1 MSHSSSRA
9 DQAPSRADL
18 ALAHPVYQLLDRL
31 EARGIFEGLLPRIRP
46 YSISAILALTGE
58 ALASTEIS
66 ETESQRL
73 LLHRNALSHQNPTCK
88 AVLGDGS
95 FYQHADSVLSV
106 TVNPLFSQSVE
117 AARNQ
122 SDPDETIS
130 QTRVGLGIS
139 GTFHRHFSF
148 RLQHYEGREW
158 STIERRSRSD
168 VRFAPLEAAQIK
180 GQTADFRE
188 SRYQVGITL
197 PWFEVDFGKESFDWG
212 PARDG
217 NLFLQ
222 HRGPSFLYGRLRFSH
237 KALTFEHILG
247 ALRTPPDDIDH
258 ATTTT
263 DNEHRRTLP
272 APKRLVTHRL
282 ELAISDRL
290 TVGIHEAVIYGD
302 RGFET
307 AYAIPVSIL
316 VGAQSYAG
324 DTDNL
329 AIGFDVSYGLG
340 RDTLIYGSLFF
351 DDLAKFSPGAFSNQ
365 IGVQAGVFWV
375 NPLGLKDVDIR
386 AEYARLEPYTYA
398 HNFSIN
404 SFTHFDANLGHPI
417 GPNAD
422 RASLHVQTW
431 LTGSIK
437 SWTSLARSR
446 QGENYEINGELVN
459 VGGDPTLGRRP
470 TDKATRTFLSG
481 DRITRDQFELG
492 FEWEASS
499 VIRLLV
505 QGHYHRTHSRSAATG
520 QISRSISRSLNL
532 AVELNAF

>member
-1 MSHSSSRA
+1 MSHGTSRA
-9 DQAPSRADL
+9 DQASSSPDL
-18 ALAHPVYQLLDRL
+18 TLDHPVYRLLDRL
-31 EARGIFEGLLPRIRP
+31 EARGIFEGLLPRVRP
-46 YSISAILALTGE
+46 YSIRSILALTNE

-66 ETESQRL
+66 ERERKRL
-73 LLHRNALSHQNPTCK
+73 LLHRSTLSHRTPTGK
-88 AVLGDGS
+88 AFVRDGS
-95 FYQHADSVLSV
+95 LYQYADSILSV
-106 TVNPLFSQSVE
+106 RVDPLFSESVE
-117 AARNQ
+117 ATRNQ

-168 VRFAPLEAAQIK
+168 VRFAPLEAVQIK

-188 SRYQVGITL
+188 SRYQLGITL

-212 PARDG
+212 PARDA

-237 KALTFEHILG
+237 KALTFEHVLG

-263 DNEHRRTLP
+263 DNGHRRTLP

-282 ELAISDRL
+282 ELAISNRL
-290 TVGIHEAVIYGD
+290 NVGIHEAVIYGD
-302 RGFET
+302 RNFEA

-329 AIGFDVSYGLG
+329 AFGFDVSYRLG
-340 RDTLIYGSLFF
+340 RSTLIYGSLFF

-365 IGVQAGVFWV
+365 VGVQTGVFWV
-375 NPLGLKDVDIR
+375 NPLGLKDVDVR

-404 SFTHFDANLGHPI
+404 AYTHFDANLGHPI

-422 RASLHVQTW
+422 RVSLRVQAW
-431 LTGSIK
+431 LTGSIRT
-437 SWTSLARSR
+437 WTSLARSR
-446 QGENYEINGELVN
+446 QGENYELNGELVN
-459 VGGDPTLGRRP
+459 VGGDPAQGRRP
-470 TDKATRTFLSG
+470 TDEATRTFLLG
-481 DRITRDQFELG
+481 DRITTGQFELG

-499 VIRLLV
+499 AIRLRAE
-505 QGHYHRTHSRSAATG
+505 GHYNRTHDRSAATG
-520 QISRSISRSLNL
+520 QTSRSISRSLNL
-532 AVELNAF
+532 GAELNAF